1 MGLPAA
7 RSHRQR
13 RHRVYPQACRF
24 WDGSNLNSE
33 GWVGIVTAEA
43 EAVSAAELSSL
54 PACTLTASQL
64 GDLELLLSG
73 ALAPLTG
80 FMTVADVATVGD
92 SWRLADGTP
101 FPVPITLDVPV
112 SVLPAGADAD
122 RILLSDPEATPIAVL
137 TVEERTAVDEA
148 GLVRLAGPV
157 SANRPPEHGP
167 FRRLMLSPAAAR
179 AELGDGPV
187 LAFAS
192 RGPLTSRQI
201 GQVRH
206 LASRLKAR
214 VLILPLVSG
223 HAAVVGSPQAL
234 VRAVLAA
241 MPSLPAG
248 SLLVPV
254 PVPPHAE
261 APAGR
266 GNAAALARE
275 LAVTARIAAAYGATH
290 LMADGTVP
298 PAGLTTAGSSVA
310 GPTTAGPAT
319 AGPATAGPT
328 TGDLLASTEFA
339 AAAQIP
345 ILPSGDWAYD
355 PRAEVWR
362 PHALIEPGTE
372 REDLSADQLGDLL
385 DAGSEIPP
393 WIVPAAVAREL
404 RRVRKPRSARGLV
417 LFLTGLSGSGKSTI
431 ARDLA
436 DVLAERSDRQV
447 SLLDGDLVRQLLS
460 AGLSFSRAD
469 RDLNIARIGFVAAEI
484 ARHGGIAICAPIA
497 PFAAARTRVRQ
508 LVSEAGDFF
517 LIYVAT
523 PVEVCEAR
531 DRKGLYAK
539 ARAGLI
545 GQFTGVSDPYEA
557 PADAELVIDTS
568 VMSRADAVH
577 AILQMLTSG
586 GWLPEQPT
594 IGR

>member
-1 MGLPAA
+1 MPGSGPARA
-7 RSHRQR
+7 DLMS
-13 RHRVYPQACRF
+13 A
-24 WDGSNLNSE
+24 LLE
-33 GWVGIVTAEA
+33 AIVTAEA
-43 EAVSAAELSSL
+43 EAVSPAELSSL
-54 PACTLTASQL
+54 PTCTLTAAQL

-80 FMTVADVATVGD
+80 FMTVADTTAVED

-101 FPVPITLDVPV
+101 FPVPITLDVPD
-112 SVLPAGADAD
+112 SFQPAEAAPD
-122 RILLSDPEATPIAVL
+122 RILLADPEGTPLAVM
-137 TVEERTAVDEA
+137 TIEERTALSSPSGVQDG

-187 LAFAS
+187 LAIAT
-192 RGPLTSRQI
+192 RGPLTSRKI

-206 LASRLKAR
+206 LAGQLKAR

-223 HAAVVGSPQAL
+223 HTVVVSSPQAL
-234 VRAVLAA
+234 IRSVLAA
-241 MPSLPAG
+241 MSSLPAG

-254 PVPPHAE
+254 PLAQHPA
-261 APAGR
+261 APAGT
-266 GNAAALARE
+266 AARARE
-275 LAVTARIAAAYGATH
+275 LAATARVAAAYGATQ
-290 LMADGTVP
+290 LMVDGAIPTAADVP
-298 PAGLTTAGSSVA
+298 ANA
-310 GPTTAGPAT
+310 
-319 AGPATAGPT
+319 
-328 TGDLLASTEFA
+328 DLA
-339 AAAQIP
+339 ACARIP
-345 ILPSGDWAYD
+345 MLPSGDWAYD

-362 PHALIEPGTE
+362 PHALIEAGTE

-385 DAGSEIPP
+385 DAGSAIPD
-393 WIVPAAVAREL
+393 WVVPAAVAREL
-404 RRVRKPRSARGLV
+404 RRVRKPRSERGLV

-497 PFAAARTRVRQ
+497 PFAAARAQVRRM
-508 LVSEAGDFF
+508 VSEVGDFF

-523 PVEVCEAR
+523 PIEVCEAR
-531 DRKGLYAK
+531 DRKGWYAK
-539 ARAGLI
+539 ARAGVI
-545 GQFTGVSDPYEA
+545 GQFTGVSDPYEE
-557 PADAELVIDTS
+557 PTDAELVVDTS
-568 VMSRADAVH
+568 VMSRPEAVQ
-577 AILQMLTSG
+577 AVLRMLTSG
-586 GWLPEQPT
+586 GWLAEQPA

>member
-1 MGLPAA
+1 
-7 RSHRQR
+7 
-13 RHRVYPQACRF
+13 
-24 WDGSNLNSE
+24 
-33 GWVGIVTAEA
+33 VTAEA

-73 ALAPLTG
+73 ALSPLTG
-80 FMTVADVATVGD
+80 FMTVADATAVAD
-92 SWRLADGTP
+92 RWRLADGTP
-101 FPVPITLDVPV
+101 FPVPVTLDVPA
-112 SVLPAGADAD
+112 SVLPTGGALD
-122 RILLSDPEATPIAVL
+122 RILLSDPEGTPIAVL
-137 TVEERTAVDEA
+137 TVEERTALGDEA

-187 LAFAS
+187 LAFAT

-206 LASRLKAR
+206 LAGRLKAR
-214 VLILPLVSG
+214 ILILPLVSG
-223 HAAVVGSPQAL
+223 RAAVVDLPQAL
-234 VRAVLAA
+234 IRAVLAA
-241 MPSLPAG
+241 MPSLPPG

-254 PVPPHAE
+254 PLPPHA
-261 APAGR
+261 
-266 GNAAALARE
+266 AAAASRTSLAARARE
-275 LAVTARIAAAYGATH
+275 LALTARIAAAYGATH
-290 LMADGTVP
+290 LMADGAMPTP
-298 PAGLTTAGSSVA
+298 GHAPAGA
-310 GPTTAGPAT
+310 
-319 AGPATAGPT
+319 
-328 TGDLLASTEFA
+328 DLPIGADFA

-372 REDLSADQLGDLL
+372 REELSADQLGDLL

-393 WIVPAAVAREL
+393 WVVPAAVAREL
-404 RRVRKPRSARGLV
+404 RRVRKPRSERGLV

-460 AGLSFSRAD
+460 AGLSFSRTD

-497 PFAAARTRVRQ
+497 PFAAARAQVRQ
-508 LVSEAGDFF
+508 LASEAGDFF

-545 GQFTGVSDPYEA
+545 GQFTGVSDPYEV

-568 VMSRADAVH
+568 VMSRADAVQ
-577 AILQMLTSG
+577 AVLQMLTSG
-586 GWLPEQPT
+586 GWLPEQPA

>member
-1 MGLPAA
+1 L
-7 RSHRQR
+7 
-13 RHRVYPQACRF
+13 
-24 WDGSNLNSE
+24 E
-33 GWVGIVTAEA
+33 ETVTAEA
-43 EAVSAAELSSL
+43 EAVSPAELSSL
-54 PACTLTASQL
+54 PVCTLTATQL

-80 FMTVADVATVGD
+80 FMTIADATAVADG
-92 SWRLADGTP
+92 WRLADGTP
-101 FPVPITLDVPV
+101 FPVPITLAVPA
-112 SVLPAGADAD
+112 SVQPTEGQTD
-122 RILLSDPEATPIAVL
+122 RILLADPEGTPIAVME
-137 TVEERTAVDEA
+137 VVERTAVS
-148 GLVRLAGPV
+148 GQIRLAGPV
-157 SANRPPEHGP
+157 AANRPPEHGP
-167 FRRLMLSPAAAR
+167 FRRLMLTPAAAR
-179 AELGDGPV
+179 AQLGDGPV

-206 LASRLKAR
+206 LAGRLKAR

-234 VRAVLAA
+234 IRSVLAA
-241 MPSLPAG
+241 MSSLPAG

-254 PVPPHAE
+254 PLPPHAV
-261 APAGR
+261 APPGAAGR
-266 GNAAALARE
+266 ASGLALIGR
-275 LAVTARIAAAYGATH
+275 VAAAYGATH
-290 LMADGTVP
+290 LMVDGPVP
-298 PAGLTTAGSSVA
+298 TEVDVPAGADLAA
-310 GPTTAGPAT
+310 CARIPMLPA
-319 AGPATAGPT
+319 
-328 TGDLLASTEFA
+328 
-339 AAAQIP
+339 
-345 ILPSGDWAYD
+345 GDWAYD

-362 PHALIEPGTE
+362 PHALIEAGTE
-372 REDLSADQLGDLL
+372 REDMSADQLGDLL
-385 DAGSEIPP
+385 DAGSKIPD
-393 WIVPAAVAREL
+393 WVVPAAVAREL
-404 RRVRKPRSARGLV
+404 RRVRKPRSERGLV

-497 PFAAARTRVRQ
+497 PFAAARAQVRQ
-508 LVSEAGDFF
+508 MVSEVGDFF

-545 GQFTGVSDPYEA
+545 GQFTGVSDPYEE

-568 VMSRADAVH
+568 VQSRPEAVQTV
-577 AILQMLTSG
+577 LRMLTSG
-586 GWLPEQPT
+586 GWLADQPA